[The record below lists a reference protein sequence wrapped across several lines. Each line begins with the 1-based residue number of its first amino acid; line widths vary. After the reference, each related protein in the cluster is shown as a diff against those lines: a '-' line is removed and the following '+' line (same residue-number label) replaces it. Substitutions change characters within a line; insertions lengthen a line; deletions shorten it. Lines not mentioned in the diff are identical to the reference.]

1 VNATGLRNPAE
12 VESLIARMDVVLTTR
27 LHGTVLAL
35 KNGVRAIAIDPIAG
49 GAKIQRQTATI
60 GWPLCINADSVT
72 DEAPT
77 RAFEFCL
84 TEEAR
89 ALARKCA
96 ENAQRRVKEI
106 HKAFIAAIRS

>member
-60 GWPLCINADSVT
+60 GWPLCINADS
-72 DEAPT
+72 
-77 RAFEFCL
+77 L